1 MTAQVLAPPHS
12 LDAEKAVLG
21 AVLRDADAFNLIA
34 DKLKAEQFYLDAH
47 RDIFQAM
54 CELYQLN
61 EPTDILTVAEK
72 LRRQHSDNDFL
83 GPAYLVEL
91 TENSP
96 FTQNIEYY
104 ARVVSEY
111 YFLRRVINACQSTVK
126 KAMAYDGEVAGF
138 IEDIEKEFIAIANQ
152 QDSGGIATTHEV
164 LDKTIAE
171 IETRLNSDG
180 AMTGVP
186 SQFSDLDRNTG
197 GWQRSDLVIIA
208 ARPGMGKTAFA
219 LNCVINAVK
228 AGKHTVIFTLEM
240 SKTQLM
246 ERIISS
252 EARIDSSKM
261 RKGDLNEEE
270 QDRLMHGIRE
280 IGTMPAMLGIDET
293 PSISLLEL
301 RSRCRRFKK
310 EHGLDLIVID
320 YLQLMGPSGTK
331 KYESREREISEISG
345 GLKALAK
352 ELNVPVIALA
362 QLNRGVEG
370 RPDKVPKLSDLRES
384 GSMEQDA
391 DMILF
396 IYRDEYYNPN
406 SEDAGKAMLRMAK
419 NRHGSLQ
426 DIYLA
431 FAPNFLKFTN
441 LQQS

>member
-72 LRRQHSDNDFL
+72 LRRQHADNDFL

-111 YFLRRVINACQSTVK
+111 YFLRRIINACQSTVK
-126 KAMAYDGEVAGF
+126 KAMSYDGEVAGF

-171 IETRLNSDG
+171 IEARLNSDG

-186 SQFSDLDRNTG
+186 SSFFS
-197 GWQRSDLVIIA
+197 
-208 ARPGMGKTAFA
+208 
-219 LNCVINAVK
+219 
-228 AGKHTVIFTLEM
+228 
-240 SKTQLM
+240 
-246 ERIISS
+246 
-252 EARIDSSKM
+252 
-261 RKGDLNEEE
+261 
-270 QDRLMHGIRE
+270 
-280 IGTMPAMLGIDET
+280 
-293 PSISLLEL
+293 
-301 RSRCRRFKK
+301 
-310 EHGLDLIVID
+310 
-320 YLQLMGPSGTK
+320 
-331 KYESREREISEISG
+331 
-345 GLKALAK
+345 
-352 ELNVPVIALA
+352 PV
-362 QLNRGVEG
+362 
-370 RPDKVPKLSDLRES
+370 
-384 GSMEQDA
+384 
-391 DMILF
+391 
-396 IYRDEYYNPN
+396 
-406 SEDAGKAMLRMAK
+406 
-419 NRHGSLQ
+419 
-426 DIYLA
+426 
-431 FAPNFLKFTN
+431 
-441 LQQS
+441 